1 MGRGRLGEIP
11 QRRSRNV
18 KNNTCHHRNIRNNE
32 ENGIWAVAAST
43 RIPMKTMIGF
53 HKKGRA
59 EGYSI
64 KAVSTSVEMEL
75 FGALAIAEPSSSL
88 HLKPSMEHENR
99 RLREM
104 YKISIKIQ
112 N

>member
-1 MGRGRLGEIP
+1 
-11 QRRSRNV
+11 
-18 KNNTCHHRNIRNNE
+18 
-32 ENGIWAVAAST
+32 
-43 RIPMKTMIGF
+43 MKTMIGF

-104 YKISIKIQ
+104 YKISIKSKFENTTKPKIK
-112 N
+112 NISKVHLVN

>member
-1 MGRGRLGEIP
+1 
-11 QRRSRNV
+11 
-18 KNNTCHHRNIRNNE
+18 
-32 ENGIWAVAAST
+32 
-43 RIPMKTMIGF
+43 MKTMIGF

-112 N
+112 NWKHDETKNEKYLKGSPNSGAFLNPKLANLQLFQSSFG